1 MALLAV
7 KTVLPNFSTRVQ
19 CWGALVYMPG
29 ERMITQ
35 SVSVMDKSW
44 AEHIDIF
51 GVLGLLADIF
61 KPKVCITVDK
71 IAH

>member
-1 MALLAV
+1 
-7 KTVLPNFSTRVQ
+7 
-19 CWGALVYMPG
+19 
-29 ERMITQ
+29 MITQ

-44 AEHIDIF
+44 AERIDIF